1 MKELLNTIFATSKE
15 RVSNPIIGTFIISWI
30 AFNWKPIIFIIIS
43 NQKIEEKIAYIDL
56 NFSNIGNILV
66 FPLLAVIL
74 YVLVVPY
81 INLLF
86 EYLLE
91 FSRIKRNMI
100 SIAKQKQLIE
110 NKKQLAIEEI
120 RLEEAKTDFR
130 ERKNHN
136 ELVESLQKQLVEK
149 DNQITAEIEK
159 SESLLADV
167 RHQLQRTTRQIEE
180 LSNST
185 TKQIDSYAKE
195 NRRLK
200 ESLLEKDDYLNDH
213 KQQQHMRE
221 LEMEDRLNSL
231 QQENIH
237 LSTELNDLRRELSQS
252 YNGIYAIENKREK
265 SRLRDMRNE

>member
-43 NQKIEEKIAYIDL
+43 DQKIEEKIAYIDL

-136 ELVESLQKQLVEK
+136 EMIENLQRQLEEK
-149 DNQITAEIEK
+149 DNQLTEEIEK
-159 SESLLADV
+159 SEKLLTNAQQQL
-167 RHQLQRTTRQIEE
+167 RQTNRQLQE

-185 TKQIDSYAKE
+185 RRQIDAHVKE
-195 NRRLK
+195 NQILQEHAMEK
-200 ESLLEKDDYLNDH
+200 ESELRNSIMEF
-213 KQQQHMRE
+213 QTRE
-221 LEMEDRLNSL
+221 STMADRVNVL

-237 LSTELNDLRRELSQS
+237 LSTELNDLKRELSQS
-252 YNGIYAIENKREK
+252 YNNIYDIENTRN
-265 SRLRDMRNE
+265 RPRDGRNK